1 MRSRRTHTE
10 ADEASSD
17 DSGDGRLRRLLAVAG
32 AAVAV
37 AYLVRRLRS
46 GGQRSASRP
55 KARIIDVGEV
65 GRATTTDSGSVDE
78 ADAATLD
85 ADAAAERAVENA
97 DETPAP
103 PGEME
108 VAEELAEEALDED
121 VDAEERDETAGP
133 DAEDAETGE

>member
-46 GGQRSASRP
+46 GGQRSPSRP
-55 KARIIDVGEV
+55 KARTIDIGEV